1 MIEKLKAALEA
12 LEAEQPWHAMED
24 LRSVIAEMESAE
36 PVAHLCRRDSGFFD
50 VLSDKA
56 CKECFPVYT
65 HPQPKAEPLSASQIS
80 DILAKDKPIS
90 MAEFARAIEAAHGIK

>member
-36 PVAHLCRRDSGFFD
+36 PVAHLCRSDSGFFD

-65 HPQPKAEPLSASQIS
+65 HPHPKAEPTKCVKCGDELMSSFASTCYTCNQK
-80 DILAKDKPIS
+80 AK
-90 MAEFARAIEAAHGIK
+90 